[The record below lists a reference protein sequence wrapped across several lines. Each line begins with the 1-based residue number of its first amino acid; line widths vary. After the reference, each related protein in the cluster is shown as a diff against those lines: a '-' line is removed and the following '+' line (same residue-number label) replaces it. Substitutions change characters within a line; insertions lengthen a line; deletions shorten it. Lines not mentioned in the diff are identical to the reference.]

1 MRSQSWGADLIPL
14 FSVIEL
20 GFRLIF
26 SLELHQV
33 NLTRDI
39 DMSTIMRAMSSSGRV
54 VSYMHGMRGTSRA
67 SRQIRWNSTQP
78 NASGEKPVSPH
89 VYTIGHEEMDEADCS
104 RSVSIRP
111 SRGR

>member
-26 SLELHQV
+26 FLELHHV
-33 NLTRDI
+33 NITCDI
-39 DMSTIMRAMSSSGRV
+39 DMPTIVRATSSSGRA
-54 VSYMHGMRGTSRA
+54 VSYMLGMRETSIV

-78 NASGEKPVSPH
+78 NASGGKPVSPH
-89 VYTIGHEEMDEADCS
+89 VYTIDHKEMDEADCS
-104 RSVSIRP
+104 RSDSIRP
-111 SRGR
+111 SRDR